1 MAEPAIEA
9 RGLTVRYG
17 ERTALDGVDLSV
29 HEGEVVAL
37 LGPNGAGKT
46 TCVETL
52 LGYRTPDAGV
62 ARVLGLDPVAE
73 HRALVPRIGAMLQEG
88 GVWPSLP
95 ARESLQ
101 LFASYYR
108 DPEDPDRLLEL
119 LDLTSVATS
128 TWRRLSGGE
137 RQRLSL
143 AIALLPRPRA
153 LFLDEPTAGVD
164 PVGRRVIR
172 DVLAD
177 ARARDVAVLV
187 CTHDLADVEAACDAA
202 VILHTGSCRRG
213 GDRRGADRG
222 WHVVRVVAGARRRGA
237 RGRRGRDRRRGP
249 DRHLPRR
256 SGARRGDDG
265 TPRRAARRTRCP
277 DRRPAARHLARGP
290 LRRDRG
296 VRPRSRR

>member
-153 LFLDEPTAGVD
+153 LFLDEPTAACD

-202 VILHTGSCRRG
+202 VILHTGIVRAAGTVAELTEG
-213 GDRRGADRG
+213 GTSFASSPGLDVVALGAAVG
-222 WHVVRVVAGARRRGA
+222 ATVVAGQTGTYHVDRVLERRR
-237 RGRRGRDRRRGP
+237 
-249 DRHLPRR
+249 RHASPRSSAHSVPR
-256 SGARRGDDG
+256 STPCG
-265 TPRRAARRTRCP
+265 TAPRSRTATSRSW
-277 DRRPAARHLARGP
+277 
-290 LRRDRG
+290 